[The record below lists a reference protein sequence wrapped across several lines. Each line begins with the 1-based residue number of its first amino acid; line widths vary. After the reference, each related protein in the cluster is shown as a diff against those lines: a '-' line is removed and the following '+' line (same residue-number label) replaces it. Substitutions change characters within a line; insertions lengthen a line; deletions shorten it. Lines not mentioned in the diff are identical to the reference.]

1 MSTIYSNG
9 LEFNWEQGDGYV
21 CKTPIGDIL
30 VSAKNHST
38 DNTYWTWRGSFA
50 GFEYE
55 GEARSETAESD
66 LDDVIKA
73 TIEGGLKL
81 LRETIEMIE
90 KARETT

>member
-9 LEFNWEQGDGYV
+9 LEFNWRRGDGYIYE
-21 CKTPIGDIL
+21 TPIGEIS
-30 VSAKNHST
+30 VWAINHSN
-38 DNTYWTWRGSFA
+38 DNTIWTWRGSFV
-50 GFEYE
+50 GFEHE
-55 GEARSETAESD
+55 GKAHHETAESD

>member
-9 LEFNWEQGDGYV
+9 LEFNWKSGDGYIHE
-21 CKTPIGDIL
+21 TPIGDI
-30 VSAKNHST
+30 SIWAENHSN
-38 DNTYWTWRGSFA
+38 DKSVWTWHGSFA
-50 GFEYE
+50 RFEYE
-55 GEARSETAESD
+55 GEARFETAESD

-81 LRETIEMIE
+81 LRETIGMIE